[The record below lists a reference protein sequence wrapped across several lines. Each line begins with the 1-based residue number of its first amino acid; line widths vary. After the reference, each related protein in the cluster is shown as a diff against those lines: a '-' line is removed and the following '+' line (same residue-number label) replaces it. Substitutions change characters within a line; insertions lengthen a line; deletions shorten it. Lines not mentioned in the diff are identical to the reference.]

1 MENLEKNK
9 KAVRDF
15 TKIFKNEHNVNGV
28 DHLFAKNFIHHF
40 RMPLPPGL
48 DGFKGIGTVMNTAFP
63 DVIVTEED
71 LIAAGDR
78 VVERSSVIGT
88 HKSEFMG
95 IPATNRKISWS
106 EIHIYRLENGKIAE
120 HWVELSMF
128 ELLTQ
133 IQAK

>member
-1 MENLEKNK
+1 
-9 KAVRDF
+9 
-15 TKIFKNEHNVNGV
+15 
-28 DHLFAKNFIHHF
+28 
-40 RMPLPPGL
+40 
-48 DGFKGIGTVMNTAFP
+48 
-63 DVIVTEED
+63 
-71 LIAAGDR
+71 
-78 VVERSSVIGT
+78 
-88 HKSEFMG
+88 MG